1 MAKALK
7 TAAVIA
13 ALALV
18 ISSFGA
24 CSFPFGDDTPTTN
37 VPAVTTTEKTTDSE
51 LTSNKPT
58 SQTTT
63 AAPENQEKLDDIFT
77 DIKNF
82 EIGTA
87 GSSAK
92 AANLALR
99 LIAFSSS
106 DLAKAEN
113 FEYEVKT
120 LVDTIDSAKADDY
133 TETLYQINLYA
144 KKFFSGNEE
153 TVINTADISNFDT
166 DKEYSQ
172 DSYDEL
178 YYLLSK

>member
-1 MAKALK
+1 MSKALK
-7 TAAVIA
+7 TAAVIS
-13 ALALV
+13 ALV
-18 ISSFGA
+18 FAISSFSA
-24 CSFPFGDDTPTTN
+24 CSFPFGNDTPTTTAPTT
-37 VPAVTTTEKTTDSE
+37 VVRETTDTKVTSTDTTTENTT
-51 LTSNKPT
+51 L
-58 SQTTT
+58 
-63 AAPENQEKLDDIFT
+63 APENQEKLDEIFA

-106 DLAKAEN
+106 ELAKTEN
-113 FEYEVKT
+113 FEYEVKA
-120 LVDTIDSAKADDY
+120 LVDTIDSTKADDY
-133 TETLYQINLYA
+133 AETLYQINLYA
-144 KKFFSGNEE
+144 KKFFSGNAE
-153 TVINTADISNFDT
+153 TVINTAGNSNFDT